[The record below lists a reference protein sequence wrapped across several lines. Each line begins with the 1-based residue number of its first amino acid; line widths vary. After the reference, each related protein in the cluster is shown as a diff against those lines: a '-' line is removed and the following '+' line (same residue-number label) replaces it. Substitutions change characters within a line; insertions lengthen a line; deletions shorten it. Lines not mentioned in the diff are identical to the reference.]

1 VIKRI
6 FFIWILICLN
16 IFFYCAISYAAIVT
30 KEKDDFEI
38 ELYSITGNTTS
49 DEKEKKAITILQKTF
64 GYSGDKFLQGENT
77 MRFRTK
83 IKIIE
88 ESTGFNKGKF
98 IIQIG
103 EDARS
108 DDKDYKPIILPP
120 KSLRNI

>member
-1 VIKRI
+1 MIKRI

-16 IFFYCAISYAAIVT
+16 IFFYCATSYAAIVT
-30 KEKDDFEI
+30 KENNDFEI
-38 ELYSITGNTTS
+38 ELYSISGNTTS
-49 DEKEKKAITILQKTF
+49 EGKEEKAITVLQKTF
-64 GYSGDKFLQGENT
+64 GYAGDKFTQGENT

-103 EDARS
+103 EDARD